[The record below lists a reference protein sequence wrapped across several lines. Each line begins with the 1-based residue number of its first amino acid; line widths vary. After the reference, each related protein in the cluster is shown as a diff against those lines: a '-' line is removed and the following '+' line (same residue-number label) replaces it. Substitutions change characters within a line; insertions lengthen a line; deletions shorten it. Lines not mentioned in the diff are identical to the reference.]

1 MGERTRALILQG
13 FSLVLVARVSLL
25 LPHVMIAILKTLI
38 TQFSD
43 RTIRKKRQEKSSV
56 ESELNKLQDKTARI
70 RVQQLFFAEG
80 TADLSNILGKQFI
93 LALAH
98 STTQKMTTYR

>member
-25 LPHVMIAILKTLI
+25 LPHVLIAILKSLI

-43 RTIRKKRQEKSSV
+43 RAIRKKKKKRQKMSSV
-56 ESELNKLQDKTARI
+56 ESVLNELQGKTARI
-70 RVQQLFFAEG
+70 RVQQISGYFSLLKAALTFP
-80 TADLSNILGKQFI
+80 TA
-93 LALAH
+93 
-98 STTQKMTTYR
+98 

>member
-25 LPHVMIAILKTLI
+25 LPHVLIAILKSLI

-43 RTIRKKRQEKSSV
+43 RAIRKKKKRQKMSSV
-56 ESELNKLQDKTARI
+56 ESVLNELQGKTARI
-70 RVQQLFFAEG
+70 RVQQISGYFSLLKAALTFL
-80 TADLSNILGKQFI
+80 TA
-93 LALAH
+93 
-98 STTQKMTTYR
+98 

>member
-25 LPHVMIAILKTLI
+25 LPHVLIAILKSLI

-43 RTIRKKRQEKSSV
+43 RAIRKKKKKKAKDVLCGISAQ
-56 ESELNKLQDKTARI
+56 
-70 RVQQLFFAEG
+70 
-80 TADLSNILGKQFI
+80 
-93 LALAH
+93 
-98 STTQKMTTYR
+98 

>member
-25 LPHVMIAILKTLI
+25 LPRVMIAILKSLI

-43 RTIRKKRQEKSSV
+43 RTIRKKKKQEKSSV
-56 ESELNKLQDKTARI
+56 ESALNKLQGKTARI
-70 RVQQLFFAEG
+70 RVQQG
-80 TADLSNILGKQFI
+80 
-93 LALAH
+93 
-98 STTQKMTTYR
+98 

>member
-25 LPHVMIAILKTLI
+25 LPHVLIAILKSLI

-43 RTIRKKRQEKSSV
+43 RAIRKKKKRQKMSSV
-56 ESELNKLQDKTARI
+56 ESVLNELQGKTARI
-70 RVQQLFFAEG
+70 RVQQISGYFSLLKAALTFP
-80 TADLSNILGKQFI
+80 TA
-93 LALAH
+93 
-98 STTQKMTTYR
+98 